1 MNTYDVTI
9 LCVNNNMSIY
19 QDIFET
25 KSSQHI
31 LKNKYDNFLKICSLK
46 IDIGLYVVYII
57 CIENRG
63 FWEGNFTEIP

>member
-31 LKNKYDNFLKICSLK
+31 LKNKYEVNLMKAMIQFQVNSGKALKLK
-46 IDIGLYVVYII
+46 FKSNGQ
-57 CIENRG
+57 
-63 FWEGNFTEIP
+63 